1 MSGWVKKRRSD
12 PRGYFFSCNVIF
24 GTLCHQDVSLR
35 RTVPAVAQ
43 PPAFHPGQFAPAVP
57 NRLPKPPPRPP
68 EWIPTPLHR
77 TIQDRKKLGPLRPGA
92 AATTT
97 SLHSKKTRPTRH
109 AILPSFFSR
118 FRSKP
123 RPALL
128 RQRLAPRHHRLVRQ
142 FRQRHPTA
150 STASCRA
157 RSSAQRKRRQE
168 TTGGHRFP

>member
-1 MSGWVKKRRSD
+1 MSGWVKKRRWD

-24 GTLCHQDVSLR
+24 GTLCHRDVSLR
-35 RTVPAVAQ
+35 RTVPAVAP

-77 TIQDRKKLGPLRPGA
+77 TIQDRKKLRLPRPGA
-92 AATTT
+92 ASTTT
-97 SLHSKKTRPTRH
+97 SFRSRKTRFLCH
-109 AILPSFFSR
+109 AILPSSFSR

-128 RQRLAPRHHRLVRQ
+128 PQRLPPQHHRLL
-142 FRQRHPTA
+142 RQRHPTA

-157 RSSAQRKRRQE
+157 RSSAQRKRRQA